1 MSKPD
6 VVIIMTDEERAP
18 TPYEGEELKSWRDNS
33 LIGRKWFEENGISFL
48 RHYTGSLA
56 CVPSRPTLF
65 TGQYPDLHGVTQTD
79 GLGKAYSDT
88 RMRWLREGEVPTLGH
103 WFRAAGYDTHYD
115 GKWHISHSDLMDPAT
130 GFPLATN
137 TDTGE
142 IIQSAVDAYREA
154 NPLDAFGF
162 DGWIGPE
169 PHGAPLA
176 NSGAIRDDLIAD
188 RIVSWLE
195 NRYRLRSEGDPES
208 LRPFLLVA
216 SFVNPHDIVLFPAW
230 KRRDISP
237 LKETDSLPPDV
248 PESPTRH
255 EDLATKPAAQIAY
268 KNSYYSA
275 YGPTRTLKE
284 TYEENEQEYRNLYYH
299 LHLEVDAPIDRVR
312 TAVTEGN
319 KGDAIIFR
327 TADHGDLLGSHGGL
341 HQKWYN
347 LYDEASR
354 VPFQVARIGKNSTSA
369 REIENT
375 PTSHVDLIPT
385 ALALAGL
392 NQVQLSEKL
401 STEFSEVHPLPG
413 RDLSALIDGID
424 SPELEGRSAY
434 FMTRDNMLEGDTLA
448 SGMARA
454 LGMAKKPPPPLRIQV
469 PAHVACNFEG
479 IVTLVPEA
487 EAEGGQNHLW
497 KIVRAFDDPST
508 WSTPFESQLSA
519 SPMRGGDSYRTV
531 PIPDQWE
538 LYDLTSD
545 PIEVNNL
552 QDSVAAQ
559 KVFAYMK
566 DALTQEAERSVPAR
580 NNPWPYEKRNP
591 PVEQLPRK
599 SPPPPARALRR
610 LVRKLGMHPHDT
622 ESYTLKSEGLKALI
636 VCTNHAWLDVGKP
649 TGLFASEM
657 TVPYY
662 LFSDAGIEVDLAS
675 PKGGEIAVDPISL
688 RPIPRSEHDDRFL
701 ADTELKT
708 KVRNSISISDI
719 DVDDYDV
726 IFFAGGWG
734 AAFDLGFS
742 DIIGEKVTEANAKN
756 LVLGG
761 VCHGPL
767 GFLKAKN
774 ADGEPLVKG
783 RRITAVTDKQV
794 KELGI
799 ETTPHHPEREL
810 RELGADFQCTHR
822 RRDPLAN
829 HWEVD
834 GNIVTGQNQNAGP
847 MVARE
852 IMKLL
857 DKKVEV

>member
-1 MSKPD
+1 
-6 VVIIMTDEERAP
+6 MTDEERAP

>member
-1 MSKPD
+1 
-6 VVIIMTDEERAP
+6 MTDEERAP

-538 LYDLTSD
+538 LYDLTAD

-566 DALTQEAERSVPAR
+566 DALTKEAERSVPAR

-662 LFSDAGIEVDLAS
+662 LFSDAGIQVDLAS

>member
-1 MSKPD
+1 MSNPD

-369 REIENT
+369 REIENA

-392 NQVQLSEKL
+392 NQAQLSEKL

-413 RDLSALIDGID
+413 RDLSALIDGMD

-479 IVTLVPEA
+479 IVTLVPEE
-487 EAEGGQNHLW
+487 EAEGGQSHLW

-538 LYDLTSD
+538 LYDLTAD

-552 QDSVAAQ
+552 QDSVTAQ
-559 KVFAYMK
+559 KVFTYMK
-566 DALTQEAERSVPAR
+566 DALAQEAERSVPAR

-591 PVEQLPRK
+591 PVEQLPKK

-622 ESYTLKSEGLKALI
+622 ESYTLRSEGLKALI

-708 KVRNSISISDI
+708 KVKNSISISDI

-742 DIIGEKVTEANAKN
+742 DAIGEKVTEANAKN

-774 ADGEPLVKG
+774 TDGEPLVKG

-799 ETTPHHPEREL
+799 ETTPHHPEKEL

-857 DKKVEV
+857 DEKVEV

>member
-1 MSKPD
+1 
-6 VVIIMTDEERAP
+6 MTDEERAP

-538 LYDLTSD
+538 LYDLTAD

-566 DALTQEAERSVPAR
+566 DALTKEAERSVPAR

>member
-1 MSKPD
+1 
-6 VVIIMTDEERAP
+6 MTDEERAP
-18 TPYEGEELKSWRDNS
+18 TPYEGEEVRAWRDTA
-33 LIGRKWFEENGISFL
+33 LTGRKWFEENGITFL

-88 RMRWLREGEVPTLGH
+88 RMRWLRQGEVPTLGH

-115 GKWHISHSDLMDPAT
+115 GKWHISHADLTDPET
-130 GFPLATN
+130 GLPLATN
-137 TDTGE
+137 TDKGE
-142 IIQSAVDAYREA
+142 IIHSAVEAYLDA
-154 NPLDAFGF
+154 NPLDPYGF
-162 DGWIGPE
+162 DGWVGPE

-176 NSGAIRDDLIAD
+176 NSGAIRDGLIAD
-188 RIVSWLE
+188 RVVAWLE
-195 NRYRLRSEGDPES
+195 NRYQLRREGNSEA

-237 LKETDSLPPDV
+237 LTETDLLPPDI

-255 EDLATKPAAQIAY
+255 EDLSTKPAAQIAY
-268 KNSYYSA
+268 KHSYYSG
-275 YGPTRTLKE
+275 YGPTRTLRE
-284 TYEENEQEYRNLYYH
+284 VYEENEQEYRNLYYR
-299 LHLEVDAPIDRVR
+299 LHLEVDAPLDRVR
-312 TAVTEGN
+312 QAVTNGNEGETVL
-319 KGDAIIFR
+319 FR

-341 HQKWYN
+341 HQKWFN
-347 LYDEASR
+347 LYDEAAR
-354 VPFQVARIGKNSTSA
+354 VPFQIVRIGQNPTVSQVVES
-369 REIENT
+369 T

-385 ALALAGL
+385 ALSLAGL
-392 NQVQLSEKL
+392 DQQQLSQEL
-401 STEFSEVHPLPG
+401 SDNFSEVHALPG
-413 RDLSALIDGID
+413 RDLSAFVNGED
-424 SPELEGRSAY
+424 SASLSERSVY

-454 LGMAKKPPPPLRIQV
+454 LGMNKNPPPPLRIQV

-479 IVTLVPEA
+479 IVTSVPREIV
-487 EAEGGQNHLW
+487 EEGKGHLW
-497 KIVRAFDDPST
+497 KIVRAFDDPET
-508 WSTPFESQLSA
+508 WSTPHVSHLSA
-519 SPMRGGDSYRTV
+519 SPLRGGDTYRTE

-538 LYDLTSD
+538 LYDLTVD

-552 QDSVAAQ
+552 QYSDAAQ
-559 KVFAYMK
+559 EVFAYLK
-566 DALTQEAERSVPAR
+566 QQLVQEAERSVPAR

-599 SPPPPARALRR
+599 SPPPVARALRR
-610 LVRKLGMHPHDT
+610 LIRKLGMHPHDT
-622 ESYTLKSEGLKALI
+622 ESYTLKSKGLRALI

-675 PKGGEIAVDPISL
+675 PKGGEIAVDPMSL
-688 RPIPRSEHDDRFL
+688 RAVPRSEHDDRFL
-701 ADTELKT
+701 ADTELRS
-708 KVRNSISISDI
+708 KVRNSICVSDI
-719 DVDDYDV
+719 EVDDYDV
-726 IFFAGGWG
+726 IFFSGGWG

-742 DIIGEKVTEANAKN
+742 DVIGEKVTEANAKN

-767 GFLKAKN
+767 GFLKAKDAEGN
-774 ADGEPLVKG
+774 PLVKG

-794 KELGI
+794 RELGI
-799 ETTPHHPEREL
+799 ETTPHHPEKEL

-857 DKKVEV
+857 DEKVGV

>member
-18 TPYEGEELKSWRDNS
+18 TPYEGDELKSWRDNS
-33 LIGRKWFEENGISFL
+33 LTGRKWFEENGISFL

-103 WFRAAGYDTHYD
+103 WFRSAGYDTHYD
-115 GKWHISHSDLMDPAT
+115 GKWHISHADLMNPDT

-284 TYEENEQEYRNLYYH
+284 TYEENEQEYRNLYYR
-299 LHLEVDAPIDRVR
+299 LHLEVDAPIDKVR

-319 KGDAIIFR
+319 EGDAIIFR

-354 VPFQVARIGKNSTSA
+354 VPFQVARIGKNSTWA
-369 REIENT
+369 REVANT

-392 NQVQLSEKL
+392 DQAQLSEKL
-401 STEFSEVHPLPG
+401 SAEFSEVHPLPG
-413 RDLSALIDGID
+413 RDLSALIDGMD
-424 SPELEGRSAY
+424 SPELEARSAY

-479 IVTLVPEA
+479 IVTLVPEE

-497 KIVRAFDDPST
+497 KVVRAFDDPST

-538 LYDLTSD
+538 LYDLTAD

-552 QDSVAAQ
+552 QDSVAVQ
-559 KVFAYMK
+559 KVFTYMK
-566 DALTQEAERSVPAR
+566 EALVYEAERSVPVR

-610 LVRKLGMHPHDT
+610 LVRKMGMHPHDT

-701 ADTELKT
+701 ADTELRT

-742 DIIGEKVTEANAKN
+742 DMIGEKVTEANAKN

-774 ADGEPLVKG
+774 TDGEPLVKG
-783 RRITAVTDKQV
+783 RRVTAVTDKQV

-799 ETTPHHPEREL
+799 ETTPHHPEKEL

-857 DKKVEV
+857 DEKAEV

>member
-1 MSKPD
+1 MGKPD

-18 TPYEGEELKSWRDNS
+18 TPYEGDELKSWRDNS

-195 NRYRLRSEGDPES
+195 NRYRLRSEGDQES

-284 TYEENEQEYRNLYYH
+284 TYEENEQEYRNLYYR

-354 VPFQVARIGKNSTSA
+354 VPFQVARIGKNSTLA

-392 NQVQLSEKL
+392 NQAQLSEKL

-413 RDLSALIDGID
+413 RDLSALIDGMD

-479 IVTLVPEA
+479 IVTLVPEE
-487 EAEGGQNHLW
+487 EAEGGQSHLW

-538 LYDLTSD
+538 LYDLTAD

-559 KVFAYMK
+559 KVFTYMK
-566 DALTQEAERSVPAR
+566 DALAQEAERSVPAR

-708 KVRNSISISDI
+708 KVKNSISISDI

-742 DIIGEKVTEANAKN
+742 DAIGEKVTEANAKN

-774 ADGEPLVKG
+774 TDGEPLVKG

-799 ETTPHHPEREL
+799 ETTPHHPEKEL

-857 DKKVEV
+857 DEKVEV

>member
-1 MSKPD
+1 
-6 VVIIMTDEERAP
+6 MTDEERAP

-413 RDLSALIDGID
+413 RDLSALIDGMD

-454 LGMAKKPPPPLRIQV
+454 LGMSKKPPPPLRIQV

-538 LYDLTSD
+538 LYDLTAD

-559 KVFAYMK
+559 KVFTYMK

-599 SPPPPARALRR
+599 SPPPPARVLRR

-794 KELGI
+794 RELGI

>member
-1 MSKPD
+1 
-6 VVIIMTDEERAP
+6 MTDEERAP
-18 TPYEGEELKSWRDNS
+18 TPYEGEELKSWRDNF
-33 LIGRKWFEENGISFL
+33 LTGRKWFEENGISFL

-79 GLGKAYSDT
+79 GLGKSYSDT

-115 GKWHISHSDLMDPAT
+115 GKWHITHADLMNPDT

-284 TYEENEQEYRNLYYH
+284 TYEENEQEYRNLYYR
-299 LHLEVDAPIDRVR
+299 LHLEVDAPIDKVR
-312 TAVTEGN
+312 TAVTQGN
-319 KGDAIIFR
+319 EGDAIIFR

-354 VPFQVARIGKNSTSA
+354 VPFQIARIGKNSTSA
-369 REIENT
+369 REVENT

-392 NQVQLSEKL
+392 DQAQLSEKL
-401 STEFSEVHPLPG
+401 SAEFSEVHPLPG
-413 RDLSALIDGID
+413 RDLSALIDGMD
-424 SPELEGRSAY
+424 SPELEARSVY

-479 IVTLVPEA
+479 IVTLVPEE

-497 KIVRAFDDPST
+497 KVVRAFDDPST
-508 WSTPFESQLSA
+508 WSTPFESQLSS

-538 LYDLTSD
+538 LYDLTAD
-545 PIEVNNL
+545 PIELNNL
-552 QDSVAAQ
+552 QDSVTAQ
-559 KVFAYMK
+559 KVFTYMK
-566 DALTQEAERSVPAR
+566 DALAGEAERSVPAR

-591 PVEQLPRK
+591 PIEQLPRK

-622 ESYTLKSEGLKALI
+622 ESYTLKSEGLRALI

-742 DIIGEKVTEANAKN
+742 DMIGEKVTEANAKN

-774 ADGEPLVKG
+774 TDGEPLVKG
-783 RRITAVTDKQV
+783 RRVTAVTNKQV

-799 ETTPHHPEREL
+799 ETTPHHPEKEL

>member
-1 MSKPD
+1 
-6 VVIIMTDEERAP
+6 MTDEERAP
-18 TPYEGEELKSWRDNS
+18 TPYEGDELKSWRDNS
-33 LIGRKWFEENGISFL
+33 LTGRKWFEENGISFL

-79 GLGKAYSDT
+79 GLGKTFSDT

-115 GKWHISHSDLMDPAT
+115 GKWHISHADLMDPAT

-137 TDTGE
+137 TDSGE

-195 NRYRLRSEGDPES
+195 NRYRLRSEGDSES

-275 YGPTRTLKE
+275 YGPTRTLKK
-284 TYEENEQEYRNLYYH
+284 TYEENEQEYRNLYYR

-312 TAVTEGN
+312 TAVTDGTEGE
-319 KGDAIIFR
+319 AIIFR

-354 VPFQVARIGKNSTSA
+354 VPFQVVRTGKNLTSA
-369 REIENT
+369 RTVENV

-392 NQVQLSEKL
+392 NQTQLSEEL

-413 RDLSALIDGID
+413 RDLSSLIDGID

-454 LGMAKKPPPPLRIQV
+454 LGMNKNPPPPLRIQV

-479 IVTLVPEA
+479 IVTSVPE
-487 EAEGGQNHLW
+487 EKAEGGQNHLW

-538 LYDLTSD
+538 LYDLTAD

-552 QDSVAAQ
+552 QDSITAQ
-559 KVFAYMK
+559 KVFTYMK
-566 DALTQEAERSVPAR
+566 DALAQEAERSVPAR

-708 KVRNSISISDI
+708 KVRNSINISDI

-742 DIIGEKVTEANAKN
+742 DMIGEKVTEANAKN

-794 KELGI
+794 RELGI
-799 ETTPHHPEREL
+799 ETTPHHPEKEL

-857 DKKVEV
+857 DEKAEV

>member
-1 MSKPD
+1 
-6 VVIIMTDEERAP
+6 MTDEERAP
-18 TPYEGEELKSWRDNS
+18 TPYEGDELKSWRDNS

-519 SPMRGGDSYRTV
+519 SPMRGSDSYRTV

-538 LYDLTSD
+538 LYDLTAD

-552 QDSVAAQ
+552 QDSITAQ
-559 KVFAYMK
+559 KVFTYMK
-566 DALTQEAERSVPAR
+566 GALAQEAERSVPAR

-708 KVRNSISISDI
+708 KVRNSINISDI

-742 DIIGEKVTEANAKN
+742 DMIGEKVTEANAKN

-794 KELGI
+794 RELGI
-799 ETTPHHPEREL
+799 ETTPHHPEKEL
-810 RELGADFQCTHR
+810 RGLGADFQCTHR

-857 DKKVEV
+857 DEKAEV

>member
-1 MSKPD
+1 
-6 VVIIMTDEERAP
+6 MTDEERAP
-18 TPYEGEELKSWRDNS
+18 TPYEGDELKSWRDNS

-354 VPFQVARIGKNSTSA
+354 VPFQVVRIGKNSTSA

-413 RDLSALIDGID
+413 RDLSALIDGMD

-538 LYDLTSD
+538 LYDLTAD

-552 QDSVAAQ
+552 QDSVTAQ
-559 KVFAYMK
+559 KVFTYMK

-599 SPPPPARALRR
+599 SPPPPARVLRR

-742 DIIGEKVTEANAKN
+742 DMIGEKVTEANAKN

-799 ETTPHHPEREL
+799 ETTPHHPEKEL

>member
-1 MSKPD
+1 MNKPD
-6 VVIIMTDEERAP
+6 VVVIMTDEERAP
-18 TPYEGEELKSWRDNS
+18 TPYEGDELKSWRDNS
-33 LIGRKWFEENGISFL
+33 LTGRKWFKENGISFL

-79 GLGKAYSDT
+79 GLGKSYSDT

-115 GKWHISHSDLMDPAT
+115 GKWHITHADLMNPDT

-142 IIQSAVDAYREA
+142 IIQSAVDAYSEA

-188 RIVSWLE
+188 RVVSWLE

-248 PESPTRH
+248 PEPPTRH

-284 TYEENEQEYRNLYYH
+284 TYEENEQEYRNLYYR
-299 LHLEVDAPIDRVR
+299 LHLEVDAPIDKVR
-312 TAVTEGN
+312 TAVTEGTE
-319 KGDAIIFR
+319 GEAIIFR

-354 VPFQVARIGKNSTSA
+354 VPFQVARIGKNSTPA

-392 NQVQLSEKL
+392 NQTQLSEKL

-413 RDLSALIDGID
+413 RDLSSLIDGID
-424 SPELEGRSAY
+424 SPELEARSVY

-479 IVTLVPEA
+479 IVTLVPEE

-538 LYDLTSD
+538 LYDLTAD

-559 KVFAYMK
+559 KVFTYMK
-566 DALTQEAERSVPAR
+566 DALAAEAERSVPAR

-701 ADTELKT
+701 ADIELKT
-708 KVRNSISISDI
+708 KVRNSINISDI

-742 DIIGEKVTEANAKN
+742 DMIGEKVTEANAKN

-794 KELGI
+794 RELGI
-799 ETTPHHPEREL
+799 ETTPHHPEKEL

-857 DKKVEV
+857 DEKAEV

>member
-1 MSKPD
+1 
-6 VVIIMTDEERAP
+6 MTDEERAP

-369 REIENT
+369 REIENA

-392 NQVQLSEKL
+392 NQAQLSEKL

-413 RDLSALIDGID
+413 RDLSALIDGMD

-479 IVTLVPEA
+479 IVTLVPEE
-487 EAEGGQNHLW
+487 EAEGGQSHLW

-538 LYDLTSD
+538 LYDLTAD

-552 QDSVAAQ
+552 QDSVTAQ
-559 KVFAYMK
+559 KVFTYMK
-566 DALTQEAERSVPAR
+566 DALAQEAERSVPAR

-591 PVEQLPRK
+591 PVEQLPKK

-622 ESYTLKSEGLKALI
+622 ESYTLRSEGLKALI

-708 KVRNSISISDI
+708 KVKNSISISDI

-742 DIIGEKVTEANAKN
+742 DAIGEKVTEANAKN

-774 ADGEPLVKG
+774 TDGEPLVKG

-799 ETTPHHPEREL
+799 ETTPHHPEKEL

-857 DKKVEV
+857 DEKVEV

>member
-1 MSKPD
+1 
-6 VVIIMTDEERAP
+6 MTDEERAP

-538 LYDLTSD
+538 LYDLTAD

>member
-1 MSKPD
+1 MDKPD

-18 TPYEGEELKSWRDNS
+18 TPYEGEELKSWRDNF
-33 LIGRKWFEENGISFL
+33 LTGRKWFEENGISFL

-79 GLGKAYSDT
+79 GLGKSYSDT

-115 GKWHISHSDLMDPAT
+115 GKWHITHADLMNPDT

-284 TYEENEQEYRNLYYH
+284 TYEENEQEYRNLYYR
-299 LHLEVDAPIDRVR
+299 LHLEVDAPIDKVR
-312 TAVTEGN
+312 TAVTQGN
-319 KGDAIIFR
+319 EGDAIIFR

-354 VPFQVARIGKNSTSA
+354 VPFQIARIGKNSTSA
-369 REIENT
+369 REVENT

-392 NQVQLSEKL
+392 DQAQLSEKL
-401 STEFSEVHPLPG
+401 SAEFSEVHPLPG
-413 RDLSALIDGID
+413 RDLSALIDGMD
-424 SPELEGRSAY
+424 SPELEARSVY

-479 IVTLVPEA
+479 IVTLVPEE

-497 KIVRAFDDPST
+497 KVVRAFDDPST
-508 WSTPFESQLSA
+508 WSTPFESQLSS

-538 LYDLTSD
+538 LYDLTAD
-545 PIEVNNL
+545 PIELNNL
-552 QDSVAAQ
+552 QDSVTAQ
-559 KVFAYMK
+559 KVFTYMK
-566 DALTQEAERSVPAR
+566 DALAGEAERSVPAR

-591 PVEQLPRK
+591 PIEQLPRK

-622 ESYTLKSEGLKALI
+622 ESYTLKSEGLRALI

-742 DIIGEKVTEANAKN
+742 DMIGEKVTEANAKN

-774 ADGEPLVKG
+774 TDGEPLVKG
-783 RRITAVTDKQV
+783 RRVTAVTNKQV

-799 ETTPHHPEREL
+799 ETTPHHPEKEL

>member
-1 MSKPD
+1 
-6 VVIIMTDEERAP
+6 MTDEERAP

-538 LYDLTSD
+538 LYDLTAD

-799 ETTPHHPEREL
+799 ETTPHHPEKEL

>member
-1 MSKPD
+1 
-6 VVIIMTDEERAP
+6 MTDEERAP
-18 TPYEGEELKSWRDNS
+18 TPYEGDELKSWRDNS

-319 KGDAIIFR
+319 IGDAIIFR

-354 VPFQVARIGKNSTSA
+354 VPFQVVRIGKNSTSA

-413 RDLSALIDGID
+413 RDLSALIDGMD

-508 WSTPFESQLSA
+508 WSTPFESHLSA

-538 LYDLTSD
+538 LYDLTAD

-552 QDSVAAQ
+552 QDSVTAQ
-559 KVFAYMK
+559 KVFTYMK

-742 DIIGEKVTEANAKN
+742 DMIGEKVTEANAKN

-799 ETTPHHPEREL
+799 ETTPHHPEKEL

-822 RRDPLAN
+822 RRDPFAN

>member
-1 MSKPD
+1 MDKPD

-18 TPYEGEELKSWRDNS
+18 TPYEGDELKSWRDNS
-33 LIGRKWFEENGISFL
+33 LTGRKWFEENGISFL

-79 GLGKAYSDT
+79 GLGKSYSDT

-115 GKWHISHSDLMDPAT
+115 GKWHISHADLINPDT

-142 IIQSAVDAYREA
+142 IIESAVDAYREA

-188 RIVSWLE
+188 RIVNWLE

-230 KRRDISP
+230 KRRGISP

-284 TYEENEQEYRNLYYH
+284 TYEENEQEYRNLYYR
-299 LHLEVDAPIDRVR
+299 LHLEVDAPIDKVR

-319 KGDAIIFR
+319 EGDAIIFR

-369 REIENT
+369 REVENT

-392 NQVQLSEKL
+392 DQVQLSEKL
-401 STEFSEVHPLPG
+401 SAEFSEVHPLPG
-413 RDLSALIDGID
+413 HDLSALIDGMN
-424 SPELEGRSAY
+424 SPELAARAAY

-454 LGMAKKPPPPLRIQV
+454 LGMTQKPPPPLRIQV

-479 IVTLVPEA
+479 IVTLVPEE

-497 KIVRAFDDPST
+497 KVVRAFDDPST

-538 LYDLTSD
+538 LYDLTAD

-552 QDSVAAQ
+552 QDSVVAQ
-559 KVFAYMK
+559 KVFTYMK
-566 DALTQEAERSVPAR
+566 EALAHEAKRSVPAR
-580 NNPWPYEKRNP
+580 NDPWPYEKRNP
-591 PVEQLPRK
+591 PIEQLPRK

-622 ESYTLKSEGLKALI
+622 ESYTLKSKGLKALI

-742 DIIGEKVTEANAKN
+742 DTIGEKVTEANTKN

-783 RRITAVTDKQV
+783 RRVTAVTDKQV

-799 ETTPHHPEREL
+799 ETTPHHPEKEL

>member
-1 MSKPD
+1 
-6 VVIIMTDEERAP
+6 MTDEERAP
-18 TPYEGEELKSWRDNS
+18 TPYEGEELKSWRDNF
-33 LIGRKWFEENGISFL
+33 LTGRKWFEENGISFL

-79 GLGKAYSDT
+79 GLGKSYSDT

-115 GKWHISHSDLMDPAT
+115 GKWHITHADLMNPDT

-284 TYEENEQEYRNLYYH
+284 TYEENEQEYRNLYYR
-299 LHLEVDAPIDRVR
+299 LHLEVDAPIDKVR
-312 TAVTEGN
+312 TAVTQGN
-319 KGDAIIFR
+319 EGDAIIFR

-354 VPFQVARIGKNSTSA
+354 VPFQIARIGKNSTSA
-369 REIENT
+369 REVENT

-392 NQVQLSEKL
+392 DQAQLSEKL
-401 STEFSEVHPLPG
+401 SAEFSEVHPLPG
-413 RDLSALIDGID
+413 RDLSALIDGMD
-424 SPELEGRSAY
+424 SPELEARSVY

-479 IVTLVPEA
+479 IVTLVPEE

-497 KIVRAFDDPST
+497 KVVRAFDDPST
-508 WSTPFESQLSA
+508 WSTPFESQLSS

-538 LYDLTSD
+538 LYDLTAD
-545 PIEVNNL
+545 PIELNNL
-552 QDSVAAQ
+552 QDSVTAQ
-559 KVFAYMK
+559 KVFTYMK
-566 DALTQEAERSVPAR
+566 DALAGEAERSAPAR

-591 PVEQLPRK
+591 PIEQLPRK

-622 ESYTLKSEGLKALI
+622 ESYTLKSEGLRALI

-742 DIIGEKVTEANAKN
+742 DMIGEKVTEANAKN

-774 ADGEPLVKG
+774 TDGEPLVKG
-783 RRITAVTDKQV
+783 RRVTAVTNKQV

-799 ETTPHHPEREL
+799 ETTPHHPEKEL

>member
-1 MSKPD
+1 
-6 VVIIMTDEERAP
+6 MTDEERAP

-319 KGDAIIFR
+319 KGEAIIFR

-538 LYDLTSD
+538 LYDLTAD

-559 KVFAYMK
+559 KVFTYMK

-675 PKGGEIAVDPISL
+675 PKGGEIAVDSISL

>member
-1 MSKPD
+1 
-6 VVIIMTDEERAP
+6 MTDEERAP
-18 TPYEGEELKSWRDNS
+18 TPYEGDELKSWRDNS

-195 NRYRLRSEGDPES
+195 NRYRLRSEGDQES

-284 TYEENEQEYRNLYYH
+284 TYEENEQEYRNLYYR

-354 VPFQVARIGKNSTSA
+354 VPFQVARIGKNSTLA

-392 NQVQLSEKL
+392 NQAQLSEKL

-413 RDLSALIDGID
+413 RDLSALIDGMD

-479 IVTLVPEA
+479 IVTLVPEE
-487 EAEGGQNHLW
+487 EAEGGQSHLW

-538 LYDLTSD
+538 LYDLTAD

-559 KVFAYMK
+559 KVFTYMK
-566 DALTQEAERSVPAR
+566 DALAQEAERSVPAR

-708 KVRNSISISDI
+708 KVKNSISISDI

-742 DIIGEKVTEANAKN
+742 DAIGEKVTEANAKN

-774 ADGEPLVKG
+774 TDGEPLVKG

-799 ETTPHHPEREL
+799 ETTPHHPEKEL

-857 DKKVEV
+857 DEKVEV